1 MKAPELMDI
10 YSDYL
15 IASFSLTTATG
26 LSKML
31 DNGYSHDQISRFLA
45 QEQLEQKDYW
55 KMVKKIIR
63 KIECAT
69 TGILAI
75 DDTIEEKPHTTENDI
90 VCWHWDHSKGRNI
103 KGINLVNF
111 LYVRTTS
118 DGQELSIPA
127 AYEIVK
133 KTEQYVDTKSKDK
146 KIKRRSPVSKNEMVI
161 RRLRVLSQLNRLQYK
176 YITWDTWFSSKDNLK
191 FVHHEL
197 KKYFVSAI
205 KDNRLV
211 ALSEDEK
218 RQGKFIN
225 INKLDLQPNQVI
237 SVWLKGLDFPV
248 LITKQVFTNKDG
260 STGELYIITNDL
272 NLDYDNITTIYKKR
286 WNVETF
292 HKSLKNNASLAKSPT
307 KYEVTQSNHIFASM
321 IAFCKL
327 EILKLK
333 EGFNHF
339 ALKSKLYLKAIQ
351 AAFIELQKLKKC
363 NLKLVAQ
370 QQNLSL
376 LEKSL

>member
-45 QEQLEQKDYW
+45 QEQLDQKDYW

-69 TGILAI
+69 SGIIAI

-118 DGQELSIPA
+118 NGQELSIPA

-133 KTEQYVDTKSKDK
+133 KTEQYVDTKSKDN
-146 KIKRRSPVSKNEMVI
+146 KIKRRSPISKNEMVI
-161 RRLRVLSQLNRLQYK
+161 RRLRVLSQLNRLQYR
-176 YITWDTWFSSKDNLK
+176 YITWDSWFSSKDNLK

-197 KKYFVSAI
+197 KKHFVSAI

-225 INKLDLQPNQVI
+225 INKLDLEPNQVI

-248 LITKQVFTNKDG
+248 LITKQIFINKDE

-307 KYEVTQSNHIFASM
+307 KYETTQSNHIFASM

-327 EILKLK
+327 EVLKLK
-333 EGFNHF
+333 EGLNHF

-363 NLKLVAQ
+363 NLKLLAQ
-370 QQNLSL
+370 
-376 LEKSL
+376 

>member
-1 MKAPELMDI
+1 MKRPELMDI

-45 QEQLEQKDYW
+45 QELLQQKDYW

-69 TGILAI
+69 IGVISI

-90 VCWHWDHSKGRNI
+90 VCWHWDHSKNRDI

-111 LYVRTTS
+111 LYVRTSS
-118 DGQELSIPA
+118 DHQNLCIPA

-133 KTEQYVDTKSKDK
+133 KTEQYVDAKSKYN
-146 KIKRRSPVSKNEMVI
+146 KIKRRSPISKNEMVI
-161 RRLRVLSQLNRLQYK
+161 RWLRVLNQLNRLKYK
-176 YITWDTWFSSKDNLK
+176 YITWDIWFSYDNLK
-191 FVHHEL
+191 FVHHDI
-197 KKYFVSAI
+197 KKYFVSTI
-205 KDNRLV
+205 KDNHLV

-248 LITKQVFTNKDG
+248 LIAKQIFISKDN

-272 NLDYDNITTIYKKR
+272 NLNYDGITTIYKKR

-327 EILKLK
+327 EILKFK
-333 EGFNHF
+333 EGLNHF

-351 AAFIELQKLKKC
+351 AALIELQKLKKC
-363 NLKLVAQ
+363 NLELIALQ
-370 QQNLSL
+370 QDTPL
-376 LEKSL
+376 LEVPT